1 MSSTH
6 YDVIII
12 GAGAAGLMTAIT
24 AGERGK
30 KVLVLE
36 AADKVGK
43 KILISGGGR
52 CNFTNLGA
60 SPANYISNNPH
71 FCKSA
76 LSRYVPQDFI
86 ALVEKHGIK
95 YHEKKLG
102 QLFCDNRATD
112 IVNMLLKECEDN
124 RVEIKTDCEVTNI
137 SKTENGF
144 ELKTF
149 HGPFTCHSLVIAT
162 GGLSIPKMG
171 ASAFG
176 YQIAKQFGINVLPTE
191 AALVPFLL
199 DPKDLEPLSD
209 IPGISADAVVK
220 TGKTTFREN
229 ILVTHKGLSGPA
241 ILQISNY
248 WKEGQPVE
256 INLFPG
262 GNLETQIEGWRKNFP
277 SEMLLSLLNPYFTK
291 SFVRNRIE
299 KTVGNKR
306 ISEYSKVE
314 IQKLIDVFQHWK
326 LIPSGTEGYT
336 TAEVTRGGVDT
347 NEISSQTFE
356 SKKVKGLFFVGEV
369 LDVTGWL
376 GGYNFQ
382 WAWSSGFCAGQAV

>member
-1 MSSTH
+1 
-6 YDVIII
+6 
-12 GAGAAGLMTAIT
+12 
-24 AGERGK
+24 
-30 KVLVLE
+30 
-36 AADKVGK
+36 
-43 KILISGGGR
+43 
-52 CNFTNLGA
+52 
-60 SPANYISNNPH
+60 
-71 FCKSA
+71 
-76 LSRYVPQDFI
+76 
-86 ALVEKHGIK
+86 
-95 YHEKKLG
+95 
-102 QLFCDNRATD
+102 
-112 IVNMLLKECEDN
+112 
-124 RVEIKTDCEVTNI
+124 
-137 SKTENGF
+137 
-144 ELKTF
+144 
-149 HGPFTCHSLVIAT
+149 
-162 GGLSIPKMG
+162 MG

-176 YQIAKQFGINVLPTE
+176 YQIAKQFGINVLPTD

-199 DPKDLEPLSD
+199 EPKDLEPLSD
-209 IPGISADAVVK
+209 IPGISADAIVK

-248 WKEGQPVE
+248 WKEGAVVE
-256 INLFPG
+256 IDLLPGKNLAD
-262 GNLETQIEGWRKNFP
+262 LIEGWRKNFP
-277 SEMLLSLLNPYFTK
+277 SEMLLNLLNPYFTK

-314 IQKLIDVFQHWK
+314 IQKLIEVFQHWK
-326 LIPSGTEGYT
+326 IIPSGTEGYT
-336 TAEVTRGGVDT
+336 IAEVTRGGVDT